1 VVVSIAASSRAGLA
15 LLAALAL
22 LVVASGCGADG
33 GPPQEPRA
41 ARRAPANRGLPSTVS
56 ECLALRDP
64 SAGVAAYAS
73 DGTRLPFDVHAG
85 HEPGTA
91 PRCGPGEL
99 RVMRLEVLSVG
110 GRLTYVRRGGCQ
122 TPCVDRQA
130 TAHVPAA
137 AFAVPIGLLPAA
149 ARRGDGAALPGCD
162 AVVHSAPQRAGRE
175 LARMFYKRPTETP
188 GGRAASPDVGARW
201 SNYGDPGTVYAGRGG
216 AAAADYTYLLWNLP
230 RTARGVL
237 HGGGIVRAVI
247 ARGQAIHLCP
257 GARLTLPAFDDA
269 GHPDGRVQFA
279 YAEIDPAAG
288 EAAYGWVLAA
298 YTYAA
303 APTRRLTT

>member
-1 VVVSIAASSRAGLA
+1 MRAMPTRSSTPALA
-15 LLAALAL
+15 VLAL
-22 LVVASGCGADG
+22 LVAASGCGADG
-33 GPPQEPRA
+33 GPPPVPRA

-56 ECLALRDP
+56 ACLALRDP

-91 PRCGPGEL
+91 PRCGPGAL
-99 RVMRLEVLSVG
+99 RVMRLEALRVG

-122 TPCVDRQA
+122 TPCVERQA
-130 TAHVPAA
+130 TVHVPAA
-137 AFAVPIGLLPAA
+137 AFAAPIGLLPGA

-162 AVVHSAPQRAGRE
+162 TIVHSAPQRAGSE
-175 LARMFYKRPTETP
+175 LAGMFYKRPAETP
-188 GGRAASPDVGARW
+188 GARPAGPDVGARW
-201 SNYGDPGTVYAGRGG
+201 SNYGDPGTAYPGRRG
-216 AAAADYTYLLWNLP
+216 APAADYTYLLWNLP
-230 RTARGVL
+230 RTAGGVL

-257 GARLTLPAFDDA
+257 AARLTLPAFDAA

-288 EAAYGWVLAA
+288 EAAYGWVLVA
-298 YTYAA
+298 YTHAG